1 MIAEVLILGPD
12 GIQRQEHRELPEDW
26 YQLLP
31 EGSAENTGQQ

>member
-1 MIAEVLILGPD
+1 MIAEVLIFTPD

-31 EGSAENTGQQ
+31 ESSGGNTEQQ